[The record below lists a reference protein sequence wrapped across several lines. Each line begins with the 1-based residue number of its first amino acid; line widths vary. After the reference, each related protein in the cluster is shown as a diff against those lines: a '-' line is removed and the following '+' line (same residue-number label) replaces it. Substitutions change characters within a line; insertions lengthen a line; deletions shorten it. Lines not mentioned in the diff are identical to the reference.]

1 MLVILTSCH
10 PSHPYRGVTVTAAGS
25 WGWARTK
32 QWGLLAGCS
41 VFECGGGVGD
51 VMSMDVYSG
60 GGGDGW
66 QAVGIA
72 DLYRCSS
79 LYAAGGRERGVSRP
93 SSLPQL

>member
-32 QWGLLAGCS
+32 QWGMLAGCS

-51 VMSMDVYSG
+51 VMSVDVYSG
-60 GGGDGW
+60 GGGG
-66 QAVGIA
+66 GM
-72 DLYRCSS
+72 
-79 LYAAGGRERGVSRP
+79 AGGWHCRP
-93 SSLPQL
+93 VPVLKPVCSW